1 MSKVNRSAVDR
12 WLMKS
17 RDHRRKRRVAAH
29 KTDNTPMIVED
40 EVQESEMV
48 AKIAE
53 LKNKEETVTELKLA
67 TALMSFERVV
77 DLACKNARPNMRW
90 R

>member
-1 MSKVNRSAVDR
+1 MADEEQRPPSK
-12 WLMKS
+12 K
-17 RDHRRKRRVAAH
+17 KIAAH
-29 KTDNTPMIVED
+29 KADNKHMIVED

-53 LKNKEETVTELKLA
+53 LKNKEETVTEMKLA